1 MKYKKILLVMFLML
15 MFVTLVSCNG
25 KGYVGTYKFQLG
37 KDKGTHFAISLELT
51 DEAVVKNEQELGK
64 KFIFAVDSK
73 KADTPTTTIDP
84 STLTTSGGADEDA
97 LDDIERTILSDLK
110 LTGYYTVAQEEDGKH
125 RLNIGLT
132 GISTALFSKE
142 DLNLDDYGIEPA
154 IIEQIILIEI
164 TDTSAIIKA
173 PVSGNDLLYQLYW
186 YGHDFSIADLDF
198 KEVEAHQVG
207 THPTKADIDKI
218 NETFPDSH
226 NGDKFRD
233 YYTISMGLAK
243 E

>member
-1 MKYKKILLVMFLML
+1 MKYKKLLLVMLL
-15 MFVTLVSCNG
+15 MFTFFTLVSCNG

-64 KFIFAVDSK
+64 KFTFAVDSK

-110 LTGYYTVAQEEDGKH
+110 LTGYYNIVAQETDGKQ
-125 RLNIGLT
+125 RLNIGIT
-132 GISTALFSKE
+132 GVSTALFSKE
-142 DLNLDDYGIEPA
+142 DLNLDDYGIEPE

-164 TDTSAIIKA
+164 TNTQAIIKA
-173 PVSGNDLLYQLYW
+173 PVSGADLLYQLYW
-186 YGHDFSIADLDF
+186 YGLDFSIADFGVFLVF
-198 KEVEAHQVG
+198 WML
-207 THPTKADIDKI
+207 TSIDSPLFSTESWKPLLLSRFHSTVKYVI
-218 NETFPDSH
+218 
-226 NGDKFRD
+226 
-233 YYTISMGLAK
+233 I
-243 E
+243 